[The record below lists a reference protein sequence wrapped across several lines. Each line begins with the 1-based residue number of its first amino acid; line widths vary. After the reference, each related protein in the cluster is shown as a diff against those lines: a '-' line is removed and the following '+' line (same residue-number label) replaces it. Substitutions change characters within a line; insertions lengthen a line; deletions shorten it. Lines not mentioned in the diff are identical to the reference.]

1 MSAAKPKGE
10 ETARAPEGDEAA
22 PLVLPTQHGRK
33 KTPAELEAEA
43 FANLVGDG
51 WVESEPGIY
60 YRVENLTG
68 AS

>member
-10 ETARAPEGDEAA
+10 TTRAAEGDETE
-22 PLVLPTQHGRK
+22 PVVLPTQRVRK
-33 KTPAELEAEA
+33 KTPAEIELET
-43 FANLVGDG
+43 FASMIGDG

-60 YRVENLTG
+60 YRVENLNG

>member
-1 MSAAKPKGE
+1 MSAAKPE
-10 ETARAPEGDEAA
+10 ADPTRAAEVDEVA
-22 PLVLPTQHGRK
+22 PVVLPTQRQRK
-33 KTPAELEAEA
+33 KTPAEIEAEA
-43 FANLVGDG
+43 FASLVGDG

>member
-10 ETARAPEGDEAA
+10 GTARAAKTDEAA
-22 PLVLPTQHGRK
+22 PAVLPNQRVRK
-33 KTPAELEAEA
+33 KTPAEIELET
-43 FANLVGDG
+43 FASLIGDG